1 MAPRTSKASSP
12 APKRKVSS
20 TSAATKAKPSTKKTS
35 TLTLGGTASSS
46 ATAKKPVKSLSDFH
60 RTLSAGS
67 SRNKSET
74 PLSDNSDNPKD
85 VKGKR
90 KASAFDHQA
99 DQLWVDLF
107 APESE
112 EDLAVH
118 KRKVEDVR
126 RWLVDALDGGPGGK
140 MKKYRRILALTGPA
154 GVGKTATIRVLAKE
168 LDVELVEWRN
178 GMDDDFSS
186 DDYESLSLK
195 FQTFLERASSYH
207 TLSFTPTQVSSS
219 FSLSSSQ
226 PTGKV
231 SPMPPPPPATIPR
244 QGGRRQLILIE
255 DLPNII
261 HHSTRESFHATLT
274 SFANAPETPACPLVF
289 IVSNAGSRGEAKDER
304 LAGGGGGRMNK
315 EMDDGVDVRSVIPK
329 ELLNGPYVI
338 EIQFNPVAITLLRKA
353 VNSLLDKVFSP
364 SSPPGL
370 SPLQRPPKDV
380 VEAIISSANGDIR
393 SAVMALQFACVV
405 DLEQVSGGTTKGRG
419 AKKKGAKSSKG
430 VLVAITQREQSLALF
445 HLLGKLLY
453 NKRYGD
459 PEEKEKDDVPP
470 YTPPKLPKHLREE
483 HERRLSKV
491 DANVLYADSPV
502 DTSLLSLYVHQN
514 YTQFCDDVDQCDALI
529 ANLSAVDTIGE
540 GESWLPTTHLLPHS
554 FHMLALGTLHA
565 LPSPVARRG
574 QKTFKPEFFDALSK
588 MKDAERSLEDVRCW
602 FGGMRVGGEE
612 DGIGEGGAG
621 AWGKDV
627 VVKEMGKVL
636 DGLVRSGRA
645 LTLPPTYTSFTSL
658 PWSSRTVS
666 NAVAADEDDMGEQE
680 QQAVDEEDEEEVKAL
695 AEARARALE
704 AAEKEK
710 ERARKGWLS
719 DDDIDSE

>member
-1 MAPRTSKASSP
+1 
-12 APKRKVSS
+12 
-20 TSAATKAKPSTKKTS
+20 
-35 TLTLGGTASSS
+35 
-46 ATAKKPVKSLSDFH
+46 
-60 RTLSAGS
+60 
-67 SRNKSET
+67 
-74 PLSDNSDNPKD
+74 
-85 VKGKR
+85 
-90 KASAFDHQA
+90 
-99 DQLWVDLF
+99 
-107 APESE
+107 
-112 EDLAVH
+112 
-118 KRKVEDVR
+118 
-126 RWLVDALDGGPGGK
+126 
-140 MKKYRRILALTGPA
+140 
-154 GVGKTATIRVLAKE
+154 
-168 LDVELVEWRN
+168 
-178 GMDDDFSS
+178 
-186 DDYESLSLK
+186 
-195 FQTFLERASSYH
+195 
-207 TLSFTPTQVSSS
+207 
-219 FSLSSSQ
+219 
-226 PTGKV
+226 
-231 SPMPPPPPATIPR
+231 
-244 QGGRRQLILIE
+244 
-255 DLPNII
+255 
-261 HHSTRESFHATLT
+261 
-274 SFANAPETPACPLVF
+274 
-289 IVSNAGSRGEAKDER
+289 
-304 LAGGGGGRMNK
+304 
-315 EMDDGVDVRSVIPK
+315 MDDGVDVRSVIPK

-353 VNSLLDKVFSP
+353 VNSLLDKVVSP
-364 SSPPGL
+364 SSPAGL

-380 VEAIISSANGDIR
+380 VEAIIGSADGDIR

-405 DLEQVSGGTTKGRG
+405 DLEQGSGGTRGKG

-470 YTPPKLPKHLREE
+470 YTPPKLPKHMREE

-502 DTSLLSLYVHQN
+502 DTSLLSLYVHQS

-565 LPSPVARRG
+565 LPSPVAPKG

-588 MKDAERSLEDVRCW
+588 MKDAERSLGDVRSW
-602 FGGMRVGGEE
+602 FGGMRVGGGGAGE
-612 DGIGEGGAG
+612 DGVGEGGGGGGGG

-627 VVKEMGKVL
+627 VVKEMGKML
-636 DGLVRSGRA
+636 DGRGRRGRYGRSRA
-645 LTLPPTYTSFTSL
+645 A
-658 PWSSRTVS
+658 RV
-666 NAVAADEDDMGEQE
+666 NAG
-680 QQAVDEEDEEEVKAL
+680 DEEVEKEVKAL

>member
-1 MAPRTSKASSP
+1 MSKAKEKPQLPVCCGISP
-12 APKRKVSS
+12 ASVSGS
-20 TSAATKAKPSTKKTS
+20 LIRVFTSFARS
-35 TLTLGGTASSS
+35 
-46 ATAKKPVKSLSDFH
+46 
-60 RTLSAGS
+60 
-67 SRNKSET
+67 
-74 PLSDNSDNPKD
+74 
-85 VKGKR
+85 
-90 KASAFDHQA
+90 DHQT

-178 GMDDDFSS
+178 GMDDDFSN
-186 DDYESLSLK
+186 YESLSLK

-219 FSLSSSQ
+219 FSLSQKSTSSTAK
-226 PTGKV
+226 PT
-231 SPMPPPPPATIPR
+231 SMAPPSSGAATPHQHR
-244 QGGRRQLILIE
+244 KRRQLILIE

-261 HHSTRESFHATLT
+261 HHSTRESFHATLN
-274 SFANAPETPACPLVF
+274 SFANSAETTACPIVF
-289 IVSNAGSRGEAKDER
+289 IVSNTGSRGEAKDER
-304 LAGGGGGRMNK
+304 AASGGGRMNK

-329 ELLNGPYVI
+329 ELLHGPYVI

-353 VNSLLDKVFSP
+353 VNALLDKAFS
-364 SSPPGL
+364 SSSGL
-370 SPLQRPPKDV
+370 SPLQRPPKDI
-380 VEAIISSANGDIR
+380 VESIIGSANGDIR
-393 SAVMALQFACVV
+393 SAVMALQFACLV
-405 DLEQVSGGTTKGRG
+405 DLEPGGRG
-419 AKKKGAKSSKG
+419 TVK
-430 VLVAITQREQSLALF
+430 AITQREQSLALF

-470 YTPPKLPKHLREE
+470 YDPPKLPKHLREE
-483 HERRLSKV
+483 HARRLSKV

-514 YTQFCDDVDQCDALI
+514 YTQFCDDVDECEALV

-540 GESWLPTTHLLPHS
+540 GESWFPTTNLLPHS
-554 FHMLALGTLHA
+554 FHMLTLGTLHA
-565 LPSPVARRG
+565 LPSPVSRRG
-574 QKTFKPEFFDALSK
+574 QKTFKPEFFDVLNK
-588 MKDAERSLEDVRCW
+588 TKDAERSLDDVRCW
-602 FGGMRVGGEE
+602 LEGMRVGGSGEE
-612 DGIGEGGAG
+612 DGQDGASEGGGG

-636 DGLVRSGRA
+636 DGLVRSGRGRF
-645 LTLPPTYTSFTSL
+645 LWFEPRSFKCRRSTLENTQ
-658 PWSSRTVS
+658 R
-666 NAVAADEDDMGEQE
+666 
-680 QQAVDEEDEEEVKAL
+680 
-695 AEARARALE
+695 
-704 AAEKEK
+704 
-710 ERARKGWLS
+710 
-719 DDDIDSE
+719 